1 MVSHDFAAVL
11 ARTHTRE
18 DGIQIAQIWMKRR
31 L

>member
-1 MVSHDFAAVL
+1 MSPDFAAGL

-31 L
+31 S